1 MVGGQWQHHS
11 HCKLFCAFICG
22 NYASIPS
29 FFPLQLWYLSNFC
42 KSALISSFR
51 PLFSQSLTH
60 VDFKNGNKETT
71 AHSWFAYQGPSTNE
85 VPASVNPADEADEPD
100 DLPVAAAVAAPKGA
114 AAGNARVGTGKKAGR
129 LELSGAW
136 KRVKVENY
144 ENFLGAQGA
153 NFMQRKLA
161 SSLPLVHTFTMSKDL
176 MVFNLT
182 EKGGPIDSN
191 SDFVVGGPAVTTQ
204 LAKTQFED
212 TVTWEDGK
220 LKVVKLKLPE
230 KNYELVTYRWL
241 EDNGNTIHCVR
252 ISTRSFS

>member
-1 MVGGQWQHHS
+1 M
-11 HCKLFCAFICG
+11 
-22 NYASIPS
+22 
-29 FFPLQLWYLSNFC
+29 
-42 KSALISSFR
+42 
-51 PLFSQSLTH
+51 
-60 VDFKNGNKETT
+60 DFKNGNKETT
-71 AHSWFAYQGPSTNE
+71 AHSWFAYQGPSPNE
-85 VPASVNPADEADEPD
+85 VPASVNPADEADESD
-100 DLPVAAAVAAPKGA
+100 DLPVAAAAAAPKGA
-114 AAGNARVGTGKKAGR
+114 AAGNARIGTGKKAGR

-230 KNYELVTYRWL
+230 KTYELVTYRWL
-241 EDNGNTIHCVR
+241 EDNGNTIHCVSFFTHSFIKVR
-252 ISTRSFS
+252 FMFLIVSYLFVLPSSTESHTRGFQERQQGDDRALLVCLSGSFHG

>member
-1 MVGGQWQHHS
+1 
-11 HCKLFCAFICG
+11 
-22 NYASIPS
+22 
-29 FFPLQLWYLSNFC
+29 
-42 KSALISSFR
+42 
-51 PLFSQSLTH
+51 

-71 AHSWFAYQGPSTNE
+71 AHSWFAYQGPSPDA
-85 VPASVNPADEADEPD
+85 VPASVNPEDEVDEVEAAPA
-100 DLPVAAAVAAPKGA
+100 VAAAAPVAGA
-114 AAGNARVGTGKKAGR
+114 SAGNARIGTGKKAGR

-136 KRVKVENY
+136 KRTKVENY

-153 NFMQRKLA
+153 TFMQRKLA

-191 SDFVVGGPAVTTQ
+191 SNFVVGGPAVATQ
-204 LAKTQFED
+204 LAKSTFLD

-220 LKVVKLKLPE
+220 LKVVKLKTPE

-252 ISTRSFS
+252 IALFDYFIISVESCAN